1 MIVRSKYTEVDL
13 KLRTAENRQM
23 LFEDVKTLIRRAF
36 DRAVTSLEAESFII
50 LAKEKGY
57 HEMAEEMA
65 IDLET
70 ELSA

>member
-1 MIVRSKYTEVDL
+1 MIVHSNYTAVDL

-23 LFEDVKTLIRRAF
+23 LYEDVKTLIRRAF

-65 IDLET
+65 QDLQT